1 MSINFFT
8 FAQKIK
14 TVNQPNFVLIGAG
27 IMSATMASLIHEF
40 MPESKIL
47 IFERLNEIAI
57 ESSDSWNNAGTGHSA
72 FCELNYTPQKEDGT
86 IDLSKAIKVAEQ
98 FELSKQFWSYLVESK
113 QVSSSFLHQ
122 VPHCSFVMG
131 EKNVD
136 FLKKRVE
143 AMQKNPLFSSMKFS
157 EDIKE
162 LHSWFPLTMEGRNAN
177 IPFAGSRMDI
187 GTDVNFGLLTR
198 EIFDSLLVHENIEIK
213 LNCEVQDLD
222 RNDDNSWKIECKQ
235 LDIKEDFIINAQYV
249 FVGAGGGALKL
260 LNKSEISEVDGYG
273 GFPIGGKWLK
283 CKQPDVI
290 KNHHAKVYGKAEI
303 GAPPM
308 SVPHLDS
315 RVIDEKNE
323 LLFGPY
329 AGFSTKFLKHGS
341 YLDLPE
347 SLDMDNILPMI
358 QVGMHNI
365 PLTKYLIQQ
374 VMMSFDDKFEE
385 LLKYYPNAKKEDW
398 ELINAG
404 QRVQVI
410 KKNEEGEGILE
421 FGTEIIVTQDGTLS
435 GILGASPGA
444 STAAAIML
452 KILTKMF
459 TSEIQSTSIQ
469 EKLLDIFPSY
479 NQSLSDNEALLIS
492 IRERC
497 HRVLGII

>member
-1 MSINFFT
+1 LRSI

-27 IMSATMASLIHEF
+27 IMSATLASLIHEL

-47 IFERLNEIAI
+47 ILERLNGVAQ
-57 ESSDSWNNAGTGHSA
+57 ESSYSWNNAGTGHSA

-86 IDLSKAIKVAEQ
+86 IDISKAIKVAEQ
-98 FELSKQFWSYLVESK
+98 FELSKQFWAYLVESK
-113 QVSSSFLHQ
+113 QISSSFLHQ
-122 VPHCSFVMG
+122 VPHCSFVIG
-131 EKNVD
+131 EENIH

-143 AMQKNPLFSSMKFS
+143 AMQKNPLFSAMKFS
-157 EDIKE
+157 EDAEE
-162 LHSWFPLTMEGRNAN
+162 LRIWFPLTMEGRNTD
-177 IPFAGSRMDI
+177 IPVAASRIDI
-187 GTDVNFGLLTR
+187 GTDINFGLLTR
-198 EIFDSLLVHENIEIK
+198 EIFDSLLIHKNIEIR
-213 LNCEVQDLD
+213 LNCEVQDLG
-222 RNDDNSWKIECKQ
+222 RNEDNSWEIECKQ
-235 LDIKEDFIINAQYV
+235 LDTKEEFIINTQYV

-283 CKQPDVI
+283 CTRQDVI
-290 KNHHAKVYGKAEI
+290 KRHHAKVYGKADI

-315 RVIDEKNE
+315 RVIDGKNE

-365 PLTKYLIQQ
+365 PLTKYLISQ
-374 VMMSFDDKFEE
+374 VLMSFDDKFEE

-421 FGTEIIVTQDGTLS
+421 FGTEIIVTEDGTLS

-452 KILTKMF
+452 KILTKMLSSDISF
-459 TSEIQSTSIQ
+459 ASIQ
-469 EKLLDIFPSY
+469 KKLTEIFPSY
-479 NQSLSDNEALLIS
+479 NQSLSENEALLIS
-492 IRERC
+492 IRDRC
-497 HRVLGII
+497 HRVLGIED